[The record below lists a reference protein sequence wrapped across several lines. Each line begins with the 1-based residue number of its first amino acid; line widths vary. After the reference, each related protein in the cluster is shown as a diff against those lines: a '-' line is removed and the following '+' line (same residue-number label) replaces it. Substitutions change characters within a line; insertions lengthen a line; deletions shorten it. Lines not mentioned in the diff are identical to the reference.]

1 MDKVSPL
8 CHLIVTG
15 LDILYH
21 SGLKAPSLMY
31 RFGVR
36 YDDLLELTD
45 RDVQKVSLCL
55 SHALKWMI
63 IDRS

>member
-31 RFGVR
+31 RLGVR

-45 RDVQKVSLCL
+45 RDVQKVSMCL
-55 SHALKWMI
+55 FHGQNCLI
-63 IDRS
+63 HDRS